1 MKRRS
6 RRDAVTAHC
15 GRIVRPG
22 GDLYTRSVNGPDA
35 SWFRGTRVRHE
46 GRIAASGVSKDVRFI
61 GVNDRLD
68 EAYRTKYRRYST
80 AIVGSITSRTAR
92 SATLKLVPAS

>member
-1 MKRRS
+1 
-6 RRDAVTAHC
+6 VTVW
-15 GRIVRPG
+15 IVRLG

-35 SWFRGTRVRHE
+35 SWFRGIQVRHK
-46 GRIAASGVSKDVRFI
+46 GRIAASGISKDVRFI
-61 GVNDRLD
+61 DVDGGVNDRLD
-68 EAYRTKYRRYST
+68 EAYRTKYRRYSP